1 MYRKIEKPPLPSAV
15 PPQIIQQRQ
24 HYYDPHASSTYTK
37 MTTFQPI
44 QQGSGSQSNIPFNNM
59 HQQQQQQQQH
69 LQFYEKS
76 SQLPLQVQNYNK
88 NLSQAT
94 QQQRPSPPR
103 HVNTWH
109 HQHAKLPYPSQVGL
123 DPNIAFINHEATG

>member
-1 MYRKIEKPPLPSAV
+1 M

-24 HYYDPHASSTYTK
+24 HYYDPHAASPSYTK

-44 QQGSGSQSNIPFNNM
+44 QQQVVSNNGSSVQANMPFNNN
-59 HQQQQQQQQH
+59 QLQQQQQH

-76 SQLPLQVQNYNK
+76 SQLPMQVQNYSK
-88 NLSQAT
+88 NMSQAP
-94 QQQRPSPPR
+94 QHQQRPSPPR

-109 HQHAKLPYPSQVGL
+109 HQHTAKIPYPSHVV
-123 DPNIAFINHEATG
+123 DPNMAFINHEATG

>member
-1 MYRKIEKPPLPSAV
+1 M

-24 HYYDPHASSTYTK
+24 HYYDPHAASPSYTK

-44 QQGSGSQSNIPFNNM
+44 QQQVVSNNGSSPQANMPFNNN
-59 HQQQQQQQQH
+59 QLQQQQH

-76 SQLPLQVQNYNK
+76 SQLPMQVQNYSK
-88 NLSQAT
+88 NMSQAP
-94 QQQRPSPPR
+94 QHQQRPSPPR

-109 HQHAKLPYPSQVGL
+109 HQHTAKIPYPSHVV
-123 DPNIAFINHEATG
+123 DPNMAFINHEATG